1 MLRERFLRVMK
12 LQNSAQCKH
21 HTQAASQPAWNLPF
35 QHKPVTAAAT
45 DHIQTQASCFT
56 ANELEPSFP
65 FQHEPVRAA
74 ATDHVHIP
82 YCLAVTPCSL
92 LRPPPIFGRNYCIG
106 YFTSITRPPPQAARA
121 GLRYCSSCTCTRV
134 ASVEELYL
142 CIKRVENSLRTGLG
156 LFR

>member
-1 MLRERFLRVMK
+1 MREKKEREREESKISYVHVLYELYLESKNIKGHSHVFKVWILISSGSDIINQTRTCGLDWPTVGHAIQGVGR
-12 LQNSAQCKH
+12 LIYR
-21 HTQAASQPAWNLPF
+21 
-35 QHKPVTAAAT
+35 TA
-45 DHIQTQASCFT
+45 
-56 ANELEPSFP
+56 
-65 FQHEPVRAA
+65 
-74 ATDHVHIP
+74 
-82 YCLAVTPCSL
+82 SL
-92 LRPPPIFGRNYCIG
+92 LRPPPPPPIFGRNYCIG